1 MVGGALDRGGDKL
14 NAHAAIHH
22 GDIFAIAT
30 ERVVTVPPTTSIM
43 STVKTMLNHGFR
55 RIPIADAG
63 TQQLRGSIVCRDIVD
78 FLCGGPRHSLVTNRF
93 DGNILA
99 AVNEEVREI
108 METDV
113 AYRYTD
119 SSIEDVLKLMKEKNV
134 GYLPILDKDESVSGI
149 VTEQDFMHLVAGIE
163 VGASIAEYMSTNVT
177 TVEPD
182 ATIGTTGKL
191 MIDNGF
197 RRIPVVKN
205 DILLG
210 IVTAFD
216 ILRFLGSGEA
226 LTKGAT
232 GIDDALSVPV
242 KTLVGRE
249 VVWTTSDRDV
259 GDAAEMMAENGVGSL
274 PIIDDGVLTGMLT
287 ERDFVRVLTTSRQ

>member
-1 MVGGALDRGGDKL
+1 MK
-14 NAHAAIHH
+14 
-22 GDIFAIAT
+22 
-30 ERVVTVPPTTSIM
+30 
-43 STVKTMLNHGFR
+43 
-55 RIPIADAG
+55 DA
-63 TQQLRGSIVCRDIVD
+63 
-78 FLCGGPRHSLVTNRF
+78 
-93 DGNILA
+93 
-99 AVNEEVREI
+99 
-108 METDV
+108 
-113 AYRYTD
+113 
-119 SSIEDVLKLMKEKNV
+119 NV
-134 GYLPILDKDESVSGI
+134 GYLPIMDKDERVSGI
-149 VTEQDFMHLVAGIE
+149 VTEQDFMQMVAGIKI
-163 VGASIAEYMSTNVT
+163 GASVADYMSTNVM

-182 ATIGTTGKL
+182 SDIGTAGKL
-191 MIDNGF
+191 MIDNGFSDNGF

-232 GIDDALSVPV
+232 GIDDALSVPI
-242 KTLVGRE
+242 KTLVIRD
-249 VVWTTSDRDV
+249 VVWTTSDRDI

>member
-1 MVGGALDRGGDKL
+1 
-14 NAHAAIHH
+14 
-22 GDIFAIAT
+22 
-30 ERVVTVPPTTSIM
+30 
-43 STVKTMLNHGFR
+43 
-55 RIPIADAG
+55 
-63 TQQLRGSIVCRDIVD
+63 
-78 FLCGGPRHSLVTNRF
+78 
-93 DGNILA
+93 
-99 AVNEEVREI
+99 VRKI

-113 AYRYTD
+113 AYLYTD
-119 SSIEDVLKLMKEKNV
+119 ASIEDVLKLMKEKNV

-163 VGASIAEYMSTNVT
+163 VGASIADYMSTNVT
-177 TVEPD
+177 TVGPD

-287 ERDFVRVLTTSRQ
+287 ERDFVRVLATSRQ